1 MFTKNSN
8 FFLRFYKYINLKFR
22 IHSKIGKSILKNE
35 VIYSILFFT
44 TCILYK
50 IFLKPNKINFSHI
63 TSMFFLGSILILPL
77 NYIINRFIIKY
88 YKQKS
93 LKSALSLF
101 IESTN
106 KIDITDKI
114 KE

>member
-1 MFTKNSN
+1 MFTKKPN
-8 FFLRFYKYINLKFR
+8 FFIRFCKYINLKFH
-22 IHSKIGKSILKNE
+22 IHSRISKSIFKNE
-35 VIYSILFFT
+35 LIYSLLFFT
-44 TCILYK
+44 TCIIYK
-50 IFLKPNKINFSHI
+50 IFLTKNKMNFTYIS
-63 TSMFFLGSILILPL
+63 SMFLLGSVLVLIL
-77 NYIINRFIIKY
+77 NYIINRFIIKH

-93 LKSALSLF
+93 LKSALSSF